1 MQRWFV
7 SRCSLFGFASLV
19 DFVFIPLL
27 LSLSL
32 LLSVCFSSITH
43 TQIHIHIYRLHTI
56 QQFKCAHFHTQLILS
71 LSLSHSFSP
80 APFSIHNTQITRIH
94 PKFYRFIFSLMC
106 ICLFLV
112 KWNFFC
118 FMQHRL
124 SAVCTLVSFC
134 LPHFTLFAIFIC
146 VSFCLL
152 FFFHCLQFIYVFSP
166 SIVIVVFGVCVY
178 IFSSEINF
186 CRFFC

>member
-27 LSLSL
+27 LSLSFSPCVFH
-32 LLSVCFSSITH
+32 LSPIHKYTYTYTDYTPYNNLNAHIFTHNSS
-43 TQIHIHIYRLHTI
+43 Y
-56 QQFKCAHFHTQLILS
+56 LS
-71 LSLSHSFSP
+71 LS
-80 APFSIHNTQITRIH
+80 
-94 PKFYRFIFSLMC
+94 FIFTSSFFHSQHTNHTDTSKVLSFYTQFNVYLLIFGKMEFFLFYVASLIC
-106 ICLFLV
+106 CLHTCLFLFASFHTIR
-112 KWNFFC
+112 NFYMCLF
-118 FMQHRL
+118 L
-124 SAVCTLVSFC
+124 SSL
-134 LPHFTLFAIFIC
+134 
-146 VSFCLL
+146 
-152 FFFHCLQFIYVFSP
+152 FFHCLQFIYVFSP

>member
-32 LLSVCFSSITH
+32 SFSPCVFHLSPIHKYTYTYTDYTPYNNLNAHIFTHNSS
-43 TQIHIHIYRLHTI
+43 Y
-56 QQFKCAHFHTQLILS
+56 LS
-71 LSLSHSFSP
+71 LS
-80 APFSIHNTQITRIH
+80 
-94 PKFYRFIFSLMC
+94 FIFTSSFFHSQHTNHTDTSKVLSFYIQFNVYLLIFGKME
-106 ICLFLV
+106 
-112 KWNFFC
+112 FFC

-152 FFFHCLQFIYVFSP
+152 FF
-166 SIVIVVFGVCVY
+166 SIVFNLYMC
-178 IFSSEINF
+178 FLHLS
-186 CRFFC
+186 